1 MLRAIGLSIGQMAA
15 YLAGEL
21 AVLIVTGVVLGA
33 GLGIWASHLF
43 IPYFQ
48 MGSDKT
54 AQVPPFIV
62 QVAWGQLG
70 IILVIFGAMFLSAV
84 AVLAVLL
91 ARMRVFEAVKL
102 GETV

>member
-1 MLRAIGLSIGQMAA
+1 
-15 YLAGEL
+15 
-21 AVLIVTGVVLGA
+21 
-33 GLGIWASHLF
+33 
-43 IPYFQ
+43 
-48 MGSDKT
+48 
-54 AQVPPFIV
+54 V